1 MAQESRLV
9 IVIDSQN
16 AERNARNLGNELVSI
31 ERKGEFA
38 SKSMDSLS
46 VATRALAGHMAGL
59 LTVGSAIS
67 KMDTYT
73 GLQNRLKLVTNNQVE
88 LNKATEDT
96 FRIAQKTYS
105 AWDSV
110 LQVYQRFSDNAKT
123 LNLTM
128 DDTARLTETVS
139 KAVAISGASAEAA
152 DAALVQFGQAL
163 ASGTLRGEELN
174 SVMEQTPALAKAIAK
189 GMGITVGELR
199 SVAAEGKIT
208 SQEIVKA
215 LRNVESDVDAL
226 FAKTD
231 ITIGQSLTLLNNEIT
246 KFVGE
251 AGKGSGAA
259 QVLAGSVQTLA
270 SNLDLIADGALVVGI
285 GYITRAILMKSAAIK
300 EGMASTLA
308 SRQASVLNAQAEYAE
323 ATAALNAAKAHLA
336 NVRATNAETQAKFG
350 ATAAATRYAQAQA
363 AVTAATNAQTA
374 AQIKLNTAT
383 SIAGRLAKG
392 AFGLIGGWAGVA
404 TLGVMGL
411 AAAYSYFN
419 NKAEEAKQ
427 KLAEQA
433 KVAEKADEELK
444 KLTGNDKAKA
454 VNDLTTAFNAQNK
467 ALEKSSRAV
476 GSALIDIENYAR
488 GNREVEKISQE
499 ARTGTISY
507 TEAIE
512 RLNKI
517 KLPTDLYEN
526 LKKQAA
532 QYDDNASKASLS
544 AEKLKL
550 LRVEV
555 KLGGNEAQNAAIQ
568 HQKQA
573 YALENTGTAAETAE
587 QKLKK
592 LRENANK
599 SMLDDQYWINN
610 YIRNKQLLGEAG
622 AKDFADFTLAW
633 RKENEIGREVKLS
646 KEQLQVLHQQWEMH
660 QKVNALRDEATAAI
674 NEQNKALKN
683 QQKVLNVNAKVLA
696 NASKFGFADLESK
709 YKLPSGTLSA
719 IHMIESRGNAK
730 AYNKETGAT
739 GGFQFLDGTA
749 KQYGVKDRTD
759 LAQSAEGAAK
769 YMSYL
774 LKLFKGDLEKAIRA
788 YHAGEGNVM
797 KGKGI
802 GKNNNQYW
810 KDYQSYMAGIN
821 GYSAGDISSKEFG
834 SYLRDFAKTQEE
846 IKQLQITYDSET
858 VARSKKREEEINK
871 ATILG
876 QLKLIPKINERFDAE
891 EKLAQKQFDFEVN
904 GYKWTEEQKLDY
916 TYETNSLRLV
926 AEGKLSEDQ
935 RKVALDGLEQQKQ
948 QELELI
954 QSTRE
959 KQLLEAKS
967 SYMGE
972 TELAIRR
979 YQIELDEIKKVADE
993 KRKAGL
999 LSANNMGQ
1007 FQTLDSASDKVFQS
1021 GFNASQ
1027 QVFQQNDPR
1036 GYAQWDLQNRYSTD
1050 AGGILNTYIDQTN
1063 GINLIADEEQRSSQ
1077 LLAAREQYLQS
1088 RKALDEKYAQD
1099 ERDLNSSLFE
1109 TQLGQLDSLT
1119 SQLSGYWSNMT
1130 GIVKNAA
1137 GEQSGIYKG
1146 MYIAQQAFAI
1156 GSATI
1161 SALQAYNQILASPWY
1176 LDVIS
1181 KSTAANLVL
1190 GMGMANVGLI
1200 AGQTIA
1206 GFSDGGYTGS
1216 GGKYQ
1221 PAGIVHKGEVVW
1233 SQEDIKRWGG
1243 VGLVEKMR
1251 KSANPEA
1258 FINNHAINNT
1268 SAENVFNRS
1277 FLSSKAFN
1285 DNQNISNIFNQPT
1298 RENQIIVNAFKPSK
1312 DAASRSEDVQSIT
1325 NQYAGNNTSFSE
1337 VLDKSI
1343 QSSKSFN
1350 ASKSIIS
1357 SLSNSKVLNSNVS
1370 NSTVQNAEKELLK
1383 EVSIFKDNG
1392 FADGGY
1398 TGKGKKYEIAGA
1410 VHKGEIVWSQDDIK
1424 KWGGVDKV
1432 EQMRRATSPESFVSN
1447 YAQNHT
1453 TFESIL
1459 NRANQSSRIFNQSK
1473 EISNI
1478 FNKSVQDDQIIYK
1491 GNGNVPTSATS
1502 DLYHDGKVYFSSNG
1516 LVQDRSNLEDVQ
1528 DFTISQASRPQAEIM
1543 PSIEPSTPTINFK
1556 IEVINQVSGATVE
1569 AEQLDE
1575 QTVRIIVK
1583 DELDKQLPRTVPKLV
1598 SDQIANPNSTIS
1610 RSLTEN
1616 TTARRNR

>member
-9 IVIDSQN
+9 IVIDAKN
-16 AERNARNLGNELVSI
+16 AERNARNLGNELDSI

-38 SKSMDSLS
+38 SKSMDNLS
-46 VATRALAGHMAGL
+46 VATRALAGYMAGL
-59 LTVGSAIS
+59 VTVSSAIS

-174 SVMEQTPALAKAIAK
+174 SVMEQTPALAKAIAQ

-573 YALENTGTAAETAE
+573 DALENTGTAAETAE

-739 GGFQFLDGTA
+739 GGFQFLEGTA

-774 LKLFKGDLEKAIRA
+774 LKLFKGDLEKAVRA

-802 GKNNNQYW
+802 GKNNDQYW

-1258 FINNHAINNT
+1258 FLNNNA
-1268 SAENVFNRS
+1268 SADSVMRRAMM
-1277 FLSSKAFN
+1277 SSSAFIESQKQS
-1285 DNQNISNIFNQPT
+1285 DIFNQP
-1298 RENQIIVNAFKPSK
+1298 
-1312 DAASRSEDVQSIT
+1312 
-1325 NQYAGNNTSFSE
+1325 
-1337 VLDKSI
+1337 
-1343 QSSKSFN
+1343 
-1350 ASKSIIS
+1350 
-1357 SLSNSKVLNSNVS
+1357 
-1370 NSTVQNAEKELLK
+1370 
-1383 EVSIFKDNG
+1383 
-1392 FADGGY
+1392 
-1398 TGKGKKYEIAGA
+1398 
-1410 VHKGEIVWSQDDIK
+1410 
-1424 KWGGVDKV
+1424 
-1432 EQMRRATSPESFVSN
+1432 
-1447 YAQNHT
+1447 
-1453 TFESIL
+1453 
-1459 NRANQSSRIFNQSK
+1459 
-1473 EISNI
+1473 
-1478 FNKSVQDDQIIYK
+1478 VQDTQIIYK
-1491 GNGNVPTSATS
+1491 GNRDTPKLASSANS
-1502 DLYHDGKVYFSSNG
+1502 DLFHDGKVYFSSSG
-1516 LVQDRSNLEDVQ
+1516 LVQDRSNLDDVQ
-1528 DFTISQASRPQAEIM
+1528 DFTLGRTSRPQAEIM
-1543 PSIEPSTPTINFK
+1543 PSIEQSSPTINFK
-1556 IEVINQVSGATVE
+1556 IEVVNQVSGATVE

-1575 QTVRIIVK
+1575 QTVRIIVT
-1583 DELDKQLPRTVPKLV
+1583 DELDKQLPRKVPKLV

>member
-59 LTVGSAIS
+59 VTVGAAIS

-73 GLQNRLKLVTNNQVE
+73 GLQNRLKLVTNNQAE

-96 FRIAQKTYS
+96 FQIAQKTYS

-174 SVMEQTPALAKAIAK
+174 SVMEQTPALAKAIAQ

-433 KVAEKADEELK
+433 KVAEKADQELK

-454 VNDLTTAFNAQNK
+454 VNDLTAAFNSQNE
-467 ALEKSSRAV
+467 ALKKSSLAV

-488 GNREVEKISQE
+488 GNKEVEKISRE

-507 TEAIE
+507 SEAIE

-532 QYDDNASKASLS
+532 QYDENASKASLS
-544 AEKLKL
+544 AEKLKVL
-550 LRVEV
+550 GTEV
-555 KLGGNEAQNAAIQ
+555 RLTGNQAQNAAVQ

-573 YALENTGTAAETAE
+573 DALGNTATAAENAE

-610 YIRNKQLLGEAG
+610 YTRNKKLLGEAG

-633 RKENEIGREVKLS
+633 RKENEVGREVKLS
-646 KEQLQVLHQQWEMH
+646 KEQLQILHQQWEMH
-660 QKVNALRDEATAAI
+660 QKRKALQDEATASI
-674 NEQNKALKN
+674 REQNK
-683 QQKVLNVNAKVLA
+683 
-696 NASKFGFADLESK
+696 ESK
-709 YKLPSGTLSA
+709 KRLKITQAELEVAKRSAALIEASGLGKYAESKGIPSSVIAGLLA
-719 IHMIESRGNAK
+719 QESKGIRDAK
-730 AYNKETGAT
+730 SHTGAI
-739 GGFQFLDGTA
+739 GYFQTTSGYR
-749 KQYGVKDRTD
+749 KQNN
-759 LAQSAEGAAK
+759 
-769 YMSYL
+769 MSVADSY
-774 LKLFKGDLEKAIRA
+774 DLEKSGKIAIDNIAKVYEKTGNLAQAILSHNAGEAGAEQFIKTGKVSGSKARNKEVSEYVGKVSRYSDIIAGGVGKGGLSEGDSDRA
-788 YHAGEGNVM
+788 YGEQI
-797 KGKGI
+797 K
-802 GKNNNQYW
+802 
-810 KDYQSYMAGIN
+810 ARL
-821 GYSAGDISSKEFG
+821 E
-834 SYLRDFAKTQEE
+834 L
-846 IKQLQITYDSET
+846 IKQGLNLQDQYESEQAKRT
-858 VARSKKREEEINK
+858 KARNEEINL
-871 ATILG
+871 AQQTG
-876 QLKLIPKINERFDAE
+876 QANLIPKINERFDAE
-891 EKLAQKQFDFEVN
+891 DKLAQKQFDFEVN

-935 RKVALDGLEQQKQ
+935 RQVALDGLKLQKQ

-954 QSTRE
+954 ELARK

-972 TELAIRR
+972 TELAVRR
-979 YQIELDEIKKVADE
+979 YQAELKEIEKVRDA
-993 KRKAGL
+993 KLKAGL

-1050 AGGILNTYIDQTN
+1050 AGGLLNTYIDQIN
-1063 GINLIADEEQRSSQ
+1063 GINLIADEEQRNSQ

-1109 TQLGQLDSLT
+1109 TQLGQLGSLT

-1206 GFSDGGYTGS
+1206 GFSDGGYTGN
-1216 GGKYQ
+1216 GLKHT

-1233 SQEDIKRWGG
+1233 SQEDIRRWGG
-1243 VGLVEKMR
+1243 VGLVENMR

-1258 FINNHAINNT
+1258 FINNHAQNNT
-1268 SAENVFNRS
+1268 SIENVFNRS

-1285 DNQNISNIFNQPT
+1285 DNKSISNISN
-1298 RENQIIVNAFKPSK
+1298 
-1312 DAASRSEDVQSIT
+1312 
-1325 NQYAGNNTSFSE
+1325 
-1337 VLDKSI
+1337 
-1343 QSSKSFN
+1343 
-1350 ASKSIIS
+1350 
-1357 SLSNSKVLNSNVS
+1357 LSNSKVLNSNVS

-1432 EQMRRATSPESFVSN
+1432 EKMRRATSPESFVSN

-1459 NRANQSSRIFNQSK
+1459 NRAHQSSRIFNQSK

-1478 FNKSVQDDQIIYK
+1478 FNQSVQDDQIIYK

-1516 LVQDRSNLEDVQ
+1516 LVQDRSNLDDVQ
-1528 DFTISQASRPQAEIM
+1528 DFTLGRTSRPQAEIM
-1543 PSIEPSTPTINFK
+1543 PSIEPASPTFNFK

-1598 SDQIANPNSTIS
+1598 SDQIGNPNSTIS

>member
-16 AERNARNLGNELVSI
+16 AERNARNLGNELESI

-73 GLQNRLKLVTNNQVE
+73 GLQNRLKLVTNNQAE

-215 LRNVESDVDAL
+215 LGNVESDVDAL

-285 GYITRAILMKSAAIK
+285 GYITRAILIKSAAIK

-336 NVRATNAETQAKFG
+336 NVRVTNAETQAKFG

-374 AQIKLNTAT
+374 AQTRLSAASSLVG
-383 SIAGRLAKG
+383 SIGSRAL
-392 AFGLIGGWAGVA
+392 GLIGGPIGAI
-404 TLGVMGL
+404 TLGVSAL
-411 AAAYSYFN
+411 AATYTYFKG
-419 NKAEEAKQ
+419 KAEEANRT
-427 KLAEQA
+427 LAEQA
-433 KVAEKADEELK
+433 EVANRTAEELK
-444 KLTGNDKAKA
+444 GLKGEAKTKAI
-454 VNDLTTAFNAQNK
+454 NDLTTAFKAQNEELK
-467 ALEKSSRAV
+467 KTEMAV
-476 GSALIDIENYAR
+476 GSALIDIQNYGK
-488 GNREVEKISQE
+488 GNVELTRISNE
-499 ARTGTISY
+499 ARLGTISY
-507 TEAIE
+507 KEAMEQLAKQKLPPSLRDALKEQIDKYNE
-512 RLNKI
+512 AYEKADKTKTAI
-517 KLPTDLYEN
+517 KLFGI
-526 LKKQAA
+526 
-532 QYDDNASKASLS
+532 
-544 AEKLKL
+544 
-550 LRVEV
+550 EV
-555 KLGGNEAQNAAIQ
+555 TLTGNKAQNAAIEQ
-568 HQKQA
+568 QKHADAIKNTKQA
-573 YALENTGTAAETAE
+573 ADEAQKSL
-587 QKLKK
+587 QKLYADKLWDTQFVEIVMKK
-592 LRENANK
+592 GFSESQANDLLKLYKDSLAKGLKAADREAMK
-599 SMLDDQYWINN
+599 ALTDTWKAEESIKAITDARTDS
-610 YIRNKQLLGEAG
+610 IR
-622 AKDFADFTLAW
+622 
-633 RKENEIGREVKLS
+633 
-646 KEQLQVLHQQWEMH
+646 
-660 QKVNALRDEATAAI
+660 
-674 NEQNKALKN
+674 EQNKELKN
-683 QQKVLNVNAKVLA
+683 QQKVLSVNAKVLA

-719 IHMIESRGNAK
+719 IHMIESKGNAK

-739 GGFQFLDGTA
+739 GGFQFLEGTA

-774 LKLFKGDLEKAIRA
+774 LKLFKGDLEKAVRA

-821 GYSAGDISSKEFG
+821 GYSAGDISSKDFDKLIQDTTKMAEEQAKLRLQLENEVANQVTKIRNDLAKKLEDVDKANF
-834 SYLRDFAKTQEE
+834 SPERKAEIKAELQARADNDIAIAEQATKTKLDSFRDFTK
-846 IKQLQITYDSET
+846 S
-858 VARSKKREEEINK
+858 
-871 ATILG
+871 
-876 QLKLIPKINERFDAE
+876 E
-891 EKLAQKQFDFEVN
+891 EKLLKDSFAKRQFE
-904 GYKWTEEQKLDY
+904 
-916 TYETNSLRLV
+916 
-926 AEGKLSEDQ
+926 AEHDLEMTKEQ
-935 RKVALDGLEQQKQ
+935 RKEAVNLLAQQLQ
-948 QELELI
+948 QELG
-954 QSTRE
+954 
-959 KQLLEAKS
+959 LLKLAQEQRLFQAKLFLLS
-967 SYMGE
+967 E
-972 TELAIRR
+972 TEAMQER
-979 YQIELDEIKKVADE
+979 YRLEREEIAKTVKDEEE
-993 KRKAGL
+993 KRKRLALSRDQERLEALDRAAKAGQAWGGIQADMNGSGEFYRL
-999 LSANNMGQ
+999 DQERSSRLSAATNL
-1007 FQTLDSASDKVFQS
+1007 LDSQQGVVNLNEQNSIEAL
-1021 GFNASQ
+1021 NAQFEQQLISQ
-1027 QVFQQNDPR
+1027 QDYENQKTAIIQAAQDQRNQIAAEYAKNAQDIEDKYQQDR
-1036 GYAQWDLQNRYSTD
+1036 
-1050 AGGILNTYIDQTN
+1050 LNTQ
-1063 GINLIADEEQRSSQ
+1063 IA
-1077 LLAAREQYLQS
+1077 
-1088 RKALDEKYAQD
+1088 
-1099 ERDLNSSLFE
+1099 FG
-1109 TQLGQLDSLT
+1109 GQMMGSLT
-1119 SQLSGYWSNMT
+1119 SMFGSMF
-1130 GIVKNAA
+1130 
-1137 GEQSGIYKG
+1137 GEQSKAYKIMFAADKAYAIAAAGIAIQQNIAKAASVG
-1146 MYIAQQAFAI
+1146 FPANIPLIASAIAQGASIIANIRAIKDQGFAE
-1156 GSATI
+1156 
-1161 SALQAYNQILASPWY
+1161 
-1176 LDVIS
+1176 
-1181 KSTAANLVL
+1181 
-1190 GMGMANVGLI
+1190 
-1200 AGQTIA
+1200 
-1206 GFSDGGYTGS
+1206 GGYTGN
-1216 GGKYQ
+1216 GLKHT

-1258 FINNHAINNT
+1258 FLNNNAST
-1268 SAENVFNRS
+1268 DSVMRRAMM
-1277 FLSSKAFN
+1277 SSNAFIESQKQS
-1285 DNQNISNIFNQPT
+1285 DIFNQP
-1298 RENQIIVNAFKPSK
+1298 
-1312 DAASRSEDVQSIT
+1312 
-1325 NQYAGNNTSFSE
+1325 
-1337 VLDKSI
+1337 
-1343 QSSKSFN
+1343 
-1350 ASKSIIS
+1350 
-1357 SLSNSKVLNSNVS
+1357 
-1370 NSTVQNAEKELLK
+1370 
-1383 EVSIFKDNG
+1383 
-1392 FADGGY
+1392 
-1398 TGKGKKYEIAGA
+1398 
-1410 VHKGEIVWSQDDIK
+1410 
-1424 KWGGVDKV
+1424 
-1432 EQMRRATSPESFVSN
+1432 
-1447 YAQNHT
+1447 
-1453 TFESIL
+1453 
-1459 NRANQSSRIFNQSK
+1459 
-1473 EISNI
+1473 
-1478 FNKSVQDDQIIYK
+1478 VQDTQIIYK
-1491 GNGNVPTSATS
+1491 GNRSVPIASSSASS
-1502 DLYHDGKVYFSSNG
+1502 DLFHDGKVYFSSNG
-1516 LVQDRSNLEDVQ
+1516 LVQDRSNLEGVQ
-1528 DFTISQASRPQAEIM
+1528 DFTLGQSSRPQAEIM
-1543 PSIEPSTPTINFK
+1543 PSIEPASPTINFK
-1556 IEVINQVSGATVE
+1556 IEVINQVSGATVK

-1575 QTVRIIVK
+1575 QTVRIIVT
-1583 DELDKQLPRTVPKLV
+1583 DELDKQLPRKVPKLV

>member
-16 AERNARNLGNELVSI
+16 AERNARNLGNELESI

-174 SVMEQTPALAKAIAK
+174 SVMEQTPALAKAIAQ

-215 LRNVESDVDAL
+215 LKNVQNDVDAL

-374 AQIKLNTAT
+374 AQTRLSAASSLVG
-383 SIAGRLAKG
+383 SIGSRAL
-392 AFGLIGGWAGVA
+392 GLIGGPIGAI
-404 TLGVMGL
+404 TLGVSAL
-411 AAAYSYFN
+411 AATYTYFKG
-419 NKAEEAKQ
+419 KAEEANRT
-427 KLAEQA
+427 LAEQA
-433 KVAEKADEELK
+433 DVANRTAEELK
-444 KLTGNDKAKA
+444 GLKGEAKTKAI
-454 VNDLTTAFNAQNK
+454 NDLTTAFKAQNEELK
-467 ALEKSSRAV
+467 KTEMAV
-476 GSALIDIENYAR
+476 GSALIDIQNYGK
-488 GNREVEKISQE
+488 GNVELTRISNE
-499 ARTGTISY
+499 ARLGTISY
-507 TEAIE
+507 KEAMEQLAKQKLPPSLRDALKEQIDKYNE
-512 RLNKI
+512 AYEKADKTKTAI
-517 KLPTDLYEN
+517 KLFGI
-526 LKKQAA
+526 
-532 QYDDNASKASLS
+532 
-544 AEKLKL
+544 
-550 LRVEV
+550 EV
-555 KLGGNEAQNAAIQ
+555 TLTGNKAQNAAIEQ
-568 HQKQA
+568 QKHADAIKNTKQA
-573 YALENTGTAAETAE
+573 A
-587 QKLKK
+587 
-592 LRENANK
+592 
-599 SMLDDQYWINN
+599 
-610 YIRNKQLLGEAG
+610 
-622 AKDFADFTLAW
+622 
-633 RKENEIGREVKLS
+633 
-646 KEQLQVLHQQWEMH
+646 
-660 QKVNALRDEATAAI
+660 DEAQKSLQKMYADKLWDTQFVEIVMKKGFSESQANDLLKLYKDSLAKGLKAADREAMKALTDTWKAEESI
-674 NEQNKALKN
+674 KAITDARTDSIREQNKELKN

-719 IHMIESRGNAK
+719 IHMIESKGNAK

-739 GGFQFLDGTA
+739 GGFQFLEGTA

-774 LKLFKGDLEKAIRA
+774 LKLFKGDLEKAVRA

-821 GYSAGDISSKEFG
+821 GYSAGDISSKEFDKLIQDATKMAEDQAKLRLQLENKVANQVTKIRNDLAKKLEDVDKANF
-834 SYLRDFAKTQEE
+834 SPERKAEIKAELQARADNDIAIAEQATKTKLDSFRDFTKSEEQLLKDSFAKRQFEAEHDLEMTKEQRKEAVNLLAQ
-846 IKQLQITYDSET
+846 QLQQE
-858 VARSKKREEEINK
+858 
-871 ATILG
+871 LG
-876 QLKLIPKINERFDAE
+876 LL
-891 EKLAQKQFDFEVN
+891 KLAQ
-904 GYKWTEEQKLDY
+904 EQRLFQAKLF
-916 TYETNSLRLV
+916 L
-926 AEGKLSEDQ
+926 LSETEAMQ
-935 RKVALDGLEQQKQ
+935 ERYRLE
-948 QELELI
+948 
-954 QSTRE
+954 RE
-959 KQLLEAKS
+959 EIAK
-967 SYMGE
+967 
-972 TELAIRR
+972 TAK
-979 YQIELDEIKKVADE
+979 DEEE
-993 KRKAGL
+993 KRKRLALSRDQERLEAFDRAAKAGQAWGGIQADMNGSGEFYRL
-999 LSANNMGQ
+999 DQERSSRLSAATNL
-1007 FQTLDSASDKVFQS
+1007 LDSQQGVVNLNEQNSIEAL
-1021 GFNASQ
+1021 NAQFEQQLISQ
-1027 QVFQQNDPR
+1027 QDYENQKTAIIQAAKDQRNQIAAEHAKNVQDIEDKYQQDR
-1036 GYAQWDLQNRYSTD
+1036 
-1050 AGGILNTYIDQTN
+1050 LNTQ
-1063 GINLIADEEQRSSQ
+1063 IA
-1077 LLAAREQYLQS
+1077 
-1088 RKALDEKYAQD
+1088 
-1099 ERDLNSSLFE
+1099 FG
-1109 TQLGQLDSLT
+1109 GQMMGSLT
-1119 SQLSGYWSNMT
+1119 SMFGSMF
-1130 GIVKNAA
+1130 
-1137 GEQSGIYKG
+1137 GEQSKAYKIMFAADKAYAIAAAGIAIQQN
-1146 MYIAQQAFAI
+1146 IAA
-1156 GSATI
+1156 
-1161 SALQAYNQILASPWY
+1161 ASKAGFP
-1176 LDVIS
+1176 LNIP
-1181 KSTAANLVL
+1181 
-1190 GMGMANVGLI
+1190 LI
-1200 AGQTIA
+1200 AGAVAQGASIIA
-1206 GFSDGGYTGS
+1206 NIRAIKDQGFAEGGYTGR

-1258 FINNHAINNT
+1258 FLNNNA
-1268 SAENVFNRS
+1268 SADSVMRRA
-1277 FLSSKAFN
+1277 LMSSNAFIESQKQA
-1285 DNQNISNIFNQPT
+1285 DIFNQP
-1298 RENQIIVNAFKPSK
+1298 
-1312 DAASRSEDVQSIT
+1312 
-1325 NQYAGNNTSFSE
+1325 
-1337 VLDKSI
+1337 
-1343 QSSKSFN
+1343 
-1350 ASKSIIS
+1350 
-1357 SLSNSKVLNSNVS
+1357 
-1370 NSTVQNAEKELLK
+1370 
-1383 EVSIFKDNG
+1383 
-1392 FADGGY
+1392 
-1398 TGKGKKYEIAGA
+1398 
-1410 VHKGEIVWSQDDIK
+1410 
-1424 KWGGVDKV
+1424 
-1432 EQMRRATSPESFVSN
+1432 
-1447 YAQNHT
+1447 
-1453 TFESIL
+1453 
-1459 NRANQSSRIFNQSK
+1459 
-1473 EISNI
+1473 
-1478 FNKSVQDDQIIYK
+1478 VQDTQIIYK
-1491 GNGNVPTSATS
+1491 GNRDTPKLASSANS
-1502 DLYHDGKVYFSSNG
+1502 DLFHDGKVYFSSSG
-1516 LVQDRSNLEDVQ
+1516 LVQDRSNLDDVQ
-1528 DFTISQASRPQAEIM
+1528 DFTLGRTSRPQAEFM
-1543 PSIEPSTPTINFK
+1543 PTFEQSPPTINFK
-1556 IEVINQVSGATVE
+1556 IEVVNQVSGATVE

-1575 QTVRIIVK
+1575 KTVRIIVT
-1583 DELDKQLPRTVPKLV
+1583 DELDKQLPRKVPKLV
-1598 SDQIANPNSTIS
+1598 SDQIGNPNSTIS